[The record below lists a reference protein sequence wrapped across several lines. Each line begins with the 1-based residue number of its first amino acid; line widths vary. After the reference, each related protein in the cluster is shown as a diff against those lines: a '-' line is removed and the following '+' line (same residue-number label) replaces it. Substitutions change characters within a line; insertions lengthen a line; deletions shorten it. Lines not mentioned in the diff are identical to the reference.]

1 MQTVDSLRV
10 KWWWGWKHATDTK
23 NALVNINIHH
33 LSYNKHYISGY
44 MSCLDLN
51 DMLSGEEGETSFKMV
66 AASVFSYAAY
76 FSPLLQTSV
85 CHVVS
90 ET

>member
-10 KWWWGWKHATDTK
+10 KCWQGWKHAADTK

-33 LSYNKHYISGY
+33 LSYNKHYTSGCT
-44 MSCLDLN
+44 SCLDLN
-51 DMLSGEEGETSFKMV
+51 DMLSGEEGETSFKM
-66 AASVFSYAAY
+66 AASVCSYAAY
-76 FSPLLQTSV
+76 LCPLLQTAV
-85 CHVVS
+85 CRALS